1 MRTENDLMQKLMIS
15 KQIMDMTSNVPRG
28 QVKENIN
35 IQNPMVQEFSTPNAK
50 YVIPEEF
57 IGTQQ
62 TKQIPKYDNSQDRIM
77 SSKLPDEI
85 KKLMIEHP
93 ISQPNNMGG
102 GGSVLS
108 SELVEKATRLMNND
122 VANNVNPYQPKK
134 QQVQETIKTQNISTG
149 IDKNVLKEIVRE
161 TIEEVLSENGLLV
174 ESTSKTNDMFQFKV
188 GSHIFEGKVTRIKKV
203 K

>member
-1 MRTENDLMQKLMIS
+1 MKSENDLMEKLAIS
-15 KQIMDMTSNVPRG
+15 KKIMDMTSTTPRG

-35 IQNPMVQEFSTPNAK
+35 ISNPSLQEFNTPKAN
-50 YVIPEEF
+50 YIIPEEF
-57 IGTQQ
+57 MGNQQ
-62 TKQIPKYDNSQDRIM
+62 PKQVPRYENTNDRIM

-93 ISQPNNMGG
+93 IQQPNNMGG
-102 GGSVLS
+102 GSVLS
-108 SELVEKATRLMNND
+108 NDLIEKAARLMNND
-122 VANNVNPYQPKK
+122 IANNVNPYQPKK
-134 QQVQETIKTQNISTG
+134 QQVQENIKTQNISTS
-149 IDKNVLKEIVRE
+149 IDKNVLKDIIRE

-174 ESTSKTNDMFQFKV
+174 ESTSKTNDIFQFKV